1 MWGGGNQGGGGQM
14 NMLQSQL
21 GGGGVQ
27 QQNPG
32 GGGASMLQAQLN
44 QPMHRGPIPHQ
55 IRMGG
60 GQMMGQ
66 VSARVETPRRL
77 SFFTV
82 SLNVVRFTS
91 VKRVESVCESSL
103 QLTIFTISYQF
114 WIAFDRSTRLGQV
127 KSAIQFEPWTWRWKK
142 LRVILVSRRIF
153 WFSYWLYVN
162 YFIVNAQSSSFRSY
176 FVSASDSQT
185 QIRSGCIFVPFECV
199 SIEKLPTT
207 KV

>member
-1 MWGGGNQGGGGQM
+1 M

-114 WIAFDRSTRLGQV
+114 
-127 KSAIQFEPWTWRWKK
+127 
-142 LRVILVSRRIF
+142 
-153 WFSYWLYVN
+153 
-162 YFIVNAQSSSFRSY
+162 
-176 FVSASDSQT
+176 
-185 QIRSGCIFVPFECV
+185 
-199 SIEKLPTT
+199 
-207 KV
+207 